1 MFATHHNLAPEEL
14 KRVMEWSNM
23 TENEFKTEVES
34 LYESTFP
41 IQHVRLEKTAEKL
54 RKLQNRKSDVILG
67 TP

>member
-1 MFATHHNLAPEEL
+1 MRNTSQPCSR
-14 KRVMEWSNM
+14 RVEACNVLQEKWSNM

-54 RKLQNRKSDVILG
+54 RK
-67 TP
+67 